1 MARTETTAAVLL
13 RSVAYGDADRIVTL
27 LTEARGKVALMA
39 RGARKSK
46 KRFAGAL
53 EPYALIEAEI
63 ALGRGDVG
71 RLAQARVVR
80 AFPGLLTSL
89 EKIGVAAACLEVVRE
104 TVADHDEPDARL
116 VPSVVRLLEVLEG
129 LEPDQIAPL
138 HLGFVLRWL
147 ALTGHSPNFTH
158 CGRCSRAA
166 PEGKAALFDPQL
178 GAIVCRACGGGPTKV
193 GGALREA
200 MLQASTRRWDTPDAR
215 LTPDGAAAIDA
226 FLAHHLPRRLAGADL
241 VSQVRA
247 VSRGTE
253 R

>member
-1 MARTETTAAVLL
+1 MTAAVLL

-27 LTEARGKVALMA
+27 LTESRGKVALMA

-46 KRFAGAL
+46 RRFAGAL

-89 EKIGVAAACLEVVRE
+89 EKIGVAAACLEVARE
-104 TVADHDEPDARL
+104 TVADHDEPDERL

-129 LEPDQIAPL
+129 ASADEVAPL
-138 HLGFVLRWL
+138 HLSFVLRWL
-147 ALTGHSPNFTH
+147 ALTGHSPNLAH
-158 CGRCSRAA
+158 CGRCGRPA
-166 PEGKAALFDPQL
+166 PEGRAALFDAKL
-178 GAIVCRACGGGPTKV
+178 GAIVCRACGGGPTKLA
-193 GGALREA
+193 GALREA
-200 MLQASTRRWDTPDAR
+200 MLRAATRRWDAPDPA
-215 LTPDGAAAIDA
+215 LGEDGAAAVDA
-226 FLAHHLPRRLAGADL
+226 FLAYHLPRRLAGAEL

-247 VSRGTE
+247 VGRGSPE